1 MNKKKKK
8 AALIATGAILGIACA
23 TGIVMACRGET
34 VREIVPVREASREA
48 EWTDAYERIR
58 DSYSEFVVDMT
69 PIVFEEGRKNQCYS
83 PLSLYYS
90 LGVLAYGAEGETEEE
105 LLDMLNVSDK
115 ETLAAQYEEFY
126 RKNRM
131 YHLTPAKDGTPRGG
145 TLSIGTSLWLDN
157 SLSYK
162 KEYVHKLAD
171 NFYTPVYQVNLGGAK
186 AQKSMENWLS
196 EQTGGQIEL
205 GDLGAVPNAGLML
218 LNTVTFTDFWFDP
231 FDPEDNTKEIFYTAD
246 GQEIECE
253 FMNQED
259 DWVSGLFSV
268 TEEEQY
274 MTVTRSLERSL
285 VRFVLPEEGV
295 NPADLLADPE
305 IVRNMIY
312 PDADSER
319 TVKAN
324 WHMPKFTTE
333 SAVDCKAVVEKAGI
347 KNLTGGC
354 PDLGGITDD
363 PVSIDGMKQV
373 TKIGMDE
380 NGVTVASASGILI
393 SGSSQYEWIDVNLN
407 RPFIYI
413 IYGNEGV
420 VAIGVCDDPTAQ

>member
-23 TGIVMACRGET
+23 TGVVMACRSGS
-34 VREIVPVREASREA
+34 VREIVPVRQESKEAK
-48 EWTDAYERIR
+48 WTEAYEKIEKP
-58 DSYSEFVVDMT
+58 YSEFVVDMT
-69 PIVFEEGRKNQCYS
+69 PIVFEEGGKNQCYS

-105 LLDMLNVSDK
+105 LLNLLNVSDK
-115 ETLAAQYEEFY
+115 ETLAAQYGEIY
-126 RKNRM
+126 RMSLMIPYKPHEDAIPM
-131 YHLTPAKDGTPRGG
+131 GATMD
-145 TLSIGTSLWLDN
+145 IGTSLWLDN

-162 KEYVHKLAD
+162 KEYVHKLAE

-196 EQTGGQIEL
+196 EKTGGQIKLGNL
-205 GDLGAVPNAGLML
+205 GDVPDKGLML
-218 LNTVTFTDFWFDP
+218 LNTVTFADFWYDS

-246 GQEIECE
+246 GREIECE
-253 FMNQED
+253 FINQED
-259 DWVSGLFSV
+259 GIFGLFSLA
-268 TEEEQY
+268 EEEQY
-274 MTVTRSLERSL
+274 IAVTRRLGKSYVS
-285 VRFVLPEEGV
+285 FVLPEEGV

-305 IVRNMIY
+305 TVRNMIY
-312 PDADSER
+312 PDADSLR
-319 TVKAN
+319 TVKAT

-347 KNLTGGC
+347 KHLTAGC
-354 PDLGGITDD
+354 PDLGGITDE

-373 TKIGMDE
+373 TRIGMDE
-380 NGVTVASASGILI
+380 NGVTVASAAGIVTQ
-393 SGSSQYEWIDVNLN
+393 GVAQYEWIDVNLN

-413 IYGNEGV
+413 IYGRGGV

>member
-23 TGIVMACRGET
+23 TGVVMACRSGS
-34 VREIVPVREASREA
+34 VKEIVPVRQESKGMEGT
-48 EWTDAYERIR
+48 EAYEKIEK
-58 DSYSEFVVDMT
+58 SYSEFVVDIT
-69 PIVFEEGRKNQCYS
+69 PIVFEEGGKNQCYS

-105 LLDMLNVSDK
+105 LLNLLNVSDK
-115 ETLAAQYEEFY
+115 ETLAAQYGEIY
-126 RKNRM
+126 CMNRM
-131 YHLTPAKDGTPRGG
+131 KHLAPAEDGTLRGG
-145 TLSIGTSLWLDN
+145 TMGIGTSLWLDN

-162 KEYVHKLAD
+162 KEYVHKLAE

-186 AQKSMENWLS
+186 AQRSMENWLS
-196 EQTGGQIEL
+196 EKTGGQIKL

-218 LNTVTFTDFWFDP
+218 LNTVTFTDFWYDP

-246 GQEIECE
+246 GREIECE
-253 FMNQED
+253 FINQED
-259 DWVSGLFSV
+259 RIDGLFSLA
-268 TEEEQY
+268 EEEQY
-274 MTVTRSLERSL
+274 MTVTRSLERSN

-305 IVRNMIY
+305 TVRKMIY
-312 PDADSER
+312 PDADSQR
-319 TVKAN
+319 TVKAT

-333 SAVDCKAVVEKAGI
+333 SAVDCNAVMEKAGV
-347 KNLTGGC
+347 KHLTGGC
-354 PDLGGITDD
+354 PDLGGITDE

-373 TKIGMDE
+373 TRIGMDE
-380 NGVTVASASGILI
+380 NGVTVASAAGIVTQSGAKH
-393 SGSSQYEWIDVNLN
+393 EWIDVNLN

-413 IYGNEGV
+413 IYGRGGV

>member
-23 TGIVMACRGET
+23 TGVVMACRSGSLK
-34 VREIVPVREASREA
+34 EIVPVRQESKGTEGT
-48 EWTDAYERIR
+48 EAYEKIEK
-58 DSYSEFVVDMT
+58 SYSEFVVDMT
-69 PIVFEEGRKNQCYS
+69 PIVFEEGGKNQCYS

-105 LLDMLNVSDK
+105 LLNLLNVSDK
-115 ETLAAQYEEFY
+115 ETLAAHYKEMY
-126 RKNRM
+126 CVNRM
-131 YHLTPAKDGTPRGG
+131 LQYKPYEDAMPRGA
-145 TLSIGTSLWLDN
+145 TMDIGTSLWLDN

-162 KEYVHKLAD
+162 KEYVHKLAE

-186 AQKSMENWLS
+186 AQRSMENWLS
-196 EQTGGQIEL
+196 ERTGGQIKL
-205 GDLGAVPNAGLML
+205 GDLGAVPDKGFML
-218 LNTVTFTDFWFDP
+218 LNTVTFTDFWFDS

-246 GQEIECE
+246 GREIECE
-253 FMNQED
+253 FINQED
-259 DWVSGLFSV
+259 GIYEVFDLA
-268 TEEEQY
+268 EEEQY
-274 MTVTRSLERSL
+274 IAVTRMLERSY

-305 IVRNMIY
+305 TVRKMIY
-312 PDADSER
+312 PDADSQRE
-319 TVKAN
+319 VKAT

-333 SAVDCKAVVEKAGI
+333 SAVDCKAVVEKAGV
-347 KNLTGGC
+347 KQLTGGC
-354 PDLGGITDD
+354 PDLGGITDE

-380 NGVTVASASGILI
+380 NGVTVASAAGIVTQ
-393 SGSSQYEWIDVNLN
+393 GAAQYEWIDVNLN

-413 IYGNEGV
+413 IYGRGGV